1 MRRPS
6 EVVSWRLAVIF
17 TVGIA
22 ALAASPAVG
31 AVVLGGCVAA
41 ALIGPVQAVQALM
54 VATLVAYGNP
64 AIIKPSPAEGV
75 LLRLVL
81 LAAIVR
87 LVPTMRSSDL
97 RLVWPVWLFSIAE
110 AFSSLQESP
119 ALLISL
125 MKVAELFCGVSA
137 VLIAYNHVKPS

>member
-1 MRRPS
+1 MRRPA
-6 EVVSWRLAVIF
+6 ELVSWRLAVIF
-17 TVGIA
+17 TVGVV
-22 ALAASPAVG
+22 ALAASPTIG
-31 AVVLGGCVAA
+31 AIVIGGCVAV

-64 AIIKPSPAEGV
+64 AIIKPAPIEGV

-81 LAAIVR
+81 LAAILR
-87 LVPTMRSSDL
+87 LVPTMRGSDL

-110 AFSSLQESP
+110 AFSSYQESP

-125 MKVAELFCGVSA
+125 MK
-137 VLIAYNHVKPS
+137 